1 METCVHNSHCTI
13 MFYHELTFGKM
24 NMKTMNYHTSKNLE
38 FIAGHRVKAKIYVF
52 LMLIF
57 CELIHYSKTYIYP
70 KHLLQS
76 FTKDLFN
83 QKHMFTYINLYCCF
97 CCCVDY
103 GNNINLIKETH
114 N

>member
-1 METCVHNSHCTI
+1 
-13 MFYHELTFGKM
+13 
-24 NMKTMNYHTSKNLE
+24 MNYHKSKIQRICIKANIHILLMIE
-38 FIAGHRVKAKIYVF
+38 F
-52 LMLIF
+52 
-57 CELIHYSKTYIYP
+57 CDLIHNSKTYSYP
-70 KHLLQS
+70 KYLLQS

>member
-1 METCVHNSHCTI
+1 MI
-13 MFYHELTFGKM
+13 
-24 NMKTMNYHTSKNLE
+24 E
-38 FIAGHRVKAKIYVF
+38 F
-52 LMLIF
+52 
-57 CELIHYSKTYIYP
+57 CDLIHDSKTYSYP
-70 KHLLQS
+70 KYLLQS